1 VNATGIT
8 RPGGGV
14 ACAEQRWNAAQLAQ
28 PPASPVARLWR
39 YDAPAVVLGC
49 SQRRLL
55 ATVDDSPE
63 LPVLLRDSGGGAVLV
78 GPWMLGLSVALPAA
92 HALVRGGPVPAYRWL
107 GEALAGVLRRFGIAA
122 AALPPGAL
130 VAPRADD
137 PLAWACYGGLSP
149 WEVVAHDRKLVGLA
163 QVRRRCGVLLVG
175 GLLLAP
181 PPWALLCGVLGRPEA
196 DARALAA
203 RTTSVQ
209 EAAGHDVPIEALA
222 AAVDQA
228 LVHAWQ
234 AEAAEAREPAPHR
247 DREWACAGA

>member
-1 VNATGIT
+1 VNASSPTRTGD
-8 RPGGGV
+8 RV
-14 ACAEQRWNAAQLAQ
+14 ACAEQRWNEAQLLQ
-28 PPASPVARLWR
+28 PPPRPVARLWH

-55 ATVDDSPE
+55 ATVGDSSE

-92 HALVRGGPVPAYRWL
+92 HALVRGGAVPAYRWL
-107 GEALAGVLRRFGIAA
+107 GEVLAGVLRRFGIEAT
-122 AALPPGAL
+122 ALPPAVL
-130 VAPRADD
+130 ASPRADD

-149 WEVVAHDRKLVGLA
+149 WEVVARDRKLVGLA
-163 QVRRRCGVLLVG
+163 QVRRRAGVLLVG

-181 PPWALLCGVLGRPEA
+181 PPWALLCRVLGRPEA

-209 EAAGHDVPIEALA
+209 EMAGQAVPVQALA
-222 AAVDQA
+222 DAIEQA
-228 LVHAWQ
+228 LVQAWHAPAGQ
-234 AEAAEAREPAPHR
+234 PMEPAPHA
-247 DREWACAGA
+247 DMEWACARA

>member
-1 VNATGIT
+1 VSASGPTPT
-8 RPGGGV
+8 GGGV
-14 ACAEQRWNAAQLAQ
+14 ACAEQRWNEAQLLQ
-28 PPASPVARLWR
+28 PPARPVARLWH

-55 ATVDDSPE
+55 ATVDDGSG

-92 HALVRGGPVPAYRWL
+92 HALVRGGPVPSYRWL
-107 GEALAGVLRRFGIAA
+107 GEALAGVLQRFGIAA
-122 AALPPGAL
+122 TALPPAAL
-130 VAPRADD
+130 AAPCADD

-149 WEVVAHDRKLVGLA
+149 WEVVAQDRKLIGLA
-163 QVRRRCGVLLVG
+163 QVRRRAGVLLVG

-181 PPWALLCGVLGRPEA
+181 PPWTLLCRVLGRSET

-209 EAAGHDVPIEALA
+209 ETAGRDVPVQALA
-222 AAVDQA
+222 EAIEQA
-228 LVHAWQ
+228 LVRAWQ
-234 AEAAEAREPAPHR
+234 DPADKTLGPAPHR
-247 DREWACAGA
+247 DVEWACAVA